1 MKKQSKQSE
10 FVDDYL
16 TLETVVN
23 WYGSVHFK
31 SNGKALMRCPFH
43 NDTHPSLKLD
53 NHKGLWHCFPCGKGG
68 DKATFVMEKESCS
81 YPEALKLLCARH
93 GGPADQ
99 SSASSETKGQF
110 YENPIEFEGFFAP
123 LETPQAKPK
132 APEPEATPEQLRAM
146 EQENRA
152 FANSCYGY
160 VPDCGGLSE
169 AYVNFG
175 VRMVR
180 QYPPQGFTQFKG
192 RIAFPIHNE
201 RGILVGFTCRYSGQV
216 NSAGG
221 KGIPKYINSANNA
234 LYNKSRVIYGLYQA
248 IDHILSEGLVH
259 MVEGPKDCIAMHAA
273 GYQNTVALCGSA
285 LSDEQIELL
294 KRYAR
299 RVSLVLDG
307 DEAGQNA
314 AARIEK
320 QLADAGFMVMN
331 CLLPEGED
339 PDSLFHRYG
348 KEGFCTIF
356 RESAYNRRRKRQGI
370 TTSDVRL
377 VPSVSPSTRNTS
389 EAPSLIS
396 DRQNDKNEQ
405 QPSDPDQNHVKAS
418 DQGNGSAS
426 PQSQPLN
433 ASFGESSI
441 VGSRSQAL
449 RSDIEK
455 HDYLVSQHNGRISEQ
470 EHLFG
475 GTLGDESGESDIRV
489 ALFCDDELE
498 VIALHQ
504 QNQVERPRLERLE
517 AEIRMEMDH
526 LMGILFYT
534 TNKPERTEV
543 LQRLV
548 HASKRLNILYKELN
562 RPHGTYNKQI
572 RIK

>member
-1 MKKQSKQSE
+1 MKKHSKQSE
-10 FVDDYL
+10 FVEDNL

-81 YPEALKLLCARH
+81 YPKALKLLCARH
-93 GGPADQ
+93 GGPSDH
-99 SSASSETKGQF
+99 SSESTETKGQF
-110 YENPIEFEGFFAP
+110 YETPIEFEGFFAP
-123 LETPQAKPK
+123 LETPQATPK

-201 RGILVGFTCRYSGQV
+201 RGILVGFTCRYFGQV
-216 NSAGG
+216 NSA
-221 KGIPKYINSANNA
+221 
-234 LYNKSRVIYGLYQA
+234 
-248 IDHILSEGLVH
+248 GLVH

-285 LSDEQIELL
+285 LSDDQIELL

-320 QLADAGFMVMN
+320 QLVDAGFMVMN

-356 RESAYNRRRKRQGI
+356 RESAYNRRRKRLDL

-377 VPSVSPSTRNTS
+377 VPSGSPSTRNTS

-426 PQSQPLN
+426 PQTQPLN

-449 RSDIEK
+449 RSGIEK
-455 HDYLVSQHNGRISEQ
+455 HDYLVSQHNGRTSEQ

-517 AEIRMEMDH
+517 AEIRMEMDQ

-543 LQRLV
+543 LQKLV

>member
-1 MKKQSKQSE
+1 MKKHSKQSE
-10 FVDDYL
+10 FVEDHL

-93 GGPADQ
+93 GGPSDQ
-99 SSASSETKGQF
+99 SSESTETKGPI

-123 LETPQAKPK
+123 LETPKAKQK

-201 RGILVGFTCRYSGQV
+201 RGILVGFTCRYFGQI
-216 NSAGG
+216 NSVGG

-356 RESAYNRRRKRQGI
+356 RESAYNRR
-370 TTSDVRL
+370 
-377 VPSVSPSTRNTS
+377 
-389 EAPSLIS
+389 
-396 DRQNDKNEQ
+396 
-405 QPSDPDQNHVKAS
+405 VK
-418 DQGNGSAS
+418 
-426 PQSQPLN
+426 
-433 ASFGESSI
+433 
-441 VGSRSQAL
+441 
-449 RSDIEK
+449 K
-455 HDYLVSQHNGRISEQ
+455 
-470 EHLFG
+470 FG
-475 GTLGDESGESDIRV
+475 GTLDDESGESDIRV

-504 QNQVERPRLERLE
+504 QNLMERPRLERLE

>member
-10 FVDDYL
+10 FVEDYL

-93 GGPADQ
+93 GGPSDQ
-99 SSASSETKGQF
+99 SSESTETKGQF
-110 YENPIEFEGFFAP
+110 SENPIEFEGFFAP
-123 LETPQAKPK
+123 LKTPQATPK
-132 APEPEATPEQLRAM
+132 APESEATPEQLRAM

-356 RESAYNRRRKRQGI
+356 RESAYNRR
-370 TTSDVRL
+370 
-377 VPSVSPSTRNTS
+377 
-389 EAPSLIS
+389 
-396 DRQNDKNEQ
+396 
-405 QPSDPDQNHVKAS
+405 VK
-418 DQGNGSAS
+418 
-426 PQSQPLN
+426 
-433 ASFGESSI
+433 
-441 VGSRSQAL
+441 
-449 RSDIEK
+449 K
-455 HDYLVSQHNGRISEQ
+455 
-470 EHLFG
+470 FG

-504 QNQVERPRLERLE
+504 QNQVERTRLERLE

>member
-123 LETPQAKPK
+123 LETPQAKQK

-201 RGILVGFTCRYSGQV
+201 RGILVGFTCRYFGQV

-426 PQSQPLN
+426 PQTQPLN

-449 RSDIEK
+449 RSGIEK